1 MRLQRSLCDKF
12 QRIKQEGRGRYLEL
26 EGRPKDMR
34 GRGPSDRQPRS
45 PAFEGVQLYEPAARE
60 GGGKGAWGRGARR
73 KVCCKEDI
81 CPPLRHEAV
90 TA

>member
-1 MRLQRSLCDKF
+1 MGLQRSLCDKF
-12 QRIKQEGRGRYLEL
+12 PRVKQEGRGRYLEL
-26 EGRPKDMR
+26 ERQAKDMR
-34 GRGPSDRQPRS
+34 GRGPLDRQPRS
-45 PAFEGVQLYEPAARE
+45 PAFEGVQLYEPAASKGER
-60 GGGKGAWGRGARR
+60 KGAWGRGARR

>member
-60 GGGKGAWGRGARR
+60 GGGRGRGGGVQDGRCAAKRIY
-73 KVCCKEDI
+73 VL
-81 CPPLRHEAV
+81 PLGTRQ
-90 TA
+90 